1 MQKVWMT
8 QDSKYLLWL
17 SKYERIGQQR
27 YTALRISVSKEA
39 TRSKA
44 VSDEEEDLPEETGD
58 ANPEKVKLGP
68 KVHLEKKNLTL
79 GPFTTDPT

>member
-1 MQKVWMT
+1 MHI
-8 QDSKYLLWL
+8 LWL

-68 KVHLEKKNLTL
+68 KVHLSRRERRAES
-79 GPFTTDPT
+79 